1 MAEARETRRHALAR
15 GSGRTEDADVHAE
28 SMSRRGFAPRWPT
41 YADDV
46 SELERPTTPWSVKAT
61 GLVVVGLL
69 AWLLF
74 GSALTVAKAAIALA
88 GYIVVGVAAFMI
100 GRAVGR
106 RGASR

>member
-1 MAEARETRRHALAR
+1 
-15 GSGRTEDADVHAE
+15 
-28 SMSRRGFAPRWPT
+28 
-41 YADDV
+41 
-46 SELERPTTPWSVKAT
+46 
-61 GLVVVGLL
+61 VVVGLL

-106 RGASR
+106 RGTPR